1 MIRFLLLYLTLT
13 LEASLAENAPK
24 QVMVIAMMKAAAR
37 GDENEWHMWRY
48 PGHSPMKA
56 NAEGRHDI
64 AAPMYPLIGPYDV
77 SDPDYQDYMIH
88 TLRMIGVDVVS
99 LWWPKSSV
107 ALTYQGK
114 HTLRDVR
121 QAFAQRLVGT
131 GIHACLRGGFSSE
144 AELSAQ
150 LKLLGESQWQIEK
163 RPVITFFVPPKEEV
177 LSIARLLTWKQSQ
190 ATPPWM
196 LHVLL
201 DATESRYTKA
211 EWADGV
217 YGWVGRVRGN
227 GAQFASG
234 EFGTPPRY
242 YSHLTRSSDAGGLN
256 VQKEWQAVHDRH
268 ISDYAPA
275 VSPGFDD
282 REVGAWGQKTKDK
295 RASLTGIERSPG
307 ELHRG
312 TDTYR
317 QRWEQVLS
325 RKDTALVVIPT
336 WDDWNE
342 GSQIEP
348 SVEDGVACLEVT
360 RSCIARFKGL
370 SSAAS
375 GNVDLTLPSHLYRLR
390 KAAAKAKDDETVTK
404 TFALSAAILAA
415 HDAVDFEIIAKQVE
429 GIISESYPASSITNT
444 RYWSPPGE

>member
-1 MIRFLLLYLTLT
+1 
-13 LEASLAENAPK
+13 
-24 QVMVIAMMKAAAR
+24 
-37 GDENEWHMWRY
+37 
-48 PGHSPMKA
+48 
-56 NAEGRHDI
+56 
-64 AAPMYPLIGPYDV
+64 
-77 SDPDYQDYMIH
+77 
-88 TLRMIGVDVVS
+88 
-99 LWWPKSSV
+99 
-107 ALTYQGK
+107 
-114 HTLRDVR
+114 
-121 QAFAQRLVGT
+121 
-131 GIHACLRGGFSSE
+131 
-144 AELSAQ
+144 
-150 LKLLGESQWQIEK
+150 
-163 RPVITFFVPPKEEV
+163 
-177 LSIARLLTWKQSQ
+177 
-190 ATPPWM
+190 
-196 LHVLL
+196 
-201 DATESRYTKA
+201 
-211 EWADGV
+211 V
-217 YGWVGRVRGN
+217 YGWVGRVRG
-227 GAQFASG
+227 ADAKWSAG
-234 EFGTPPRY
+234 EFGELPKY
-242 YSHLTRSSDAGGLN
+242 YSHHATSADAAVIN
-256 VQKEWQAVHDRH
+256 VQAEWQAVTARG
-268 ISDYAPA
+268 IMGYAPS

-282 REVGAWGQKTKDK
+282 REVGAWGQKQKDG
-295 RASLTGIERSPG
+295 RSSLTAIERSPG

-429 GIISESYPASSITNT
+429 GIISKSYPASSITNT